1 MRNFISLTVLFVV
14 ISSIIACSDSG
25 PNIQSGSPMEAY
37 QNLYKAVKS
46 KNTEEIKAVMTKA
59 TQGFVATAAKQ
70 NAKPESEVYA
80 NGLTAT
86 TMSDKMPEMRDER
99 IKDNF
104 AGVEVWNSR
113 DKKWEDLPFAK
124 EDGQWKLAIGELFS
138 GKFISP
144 GAGRAK
150 KEAEAANV
158 ANGNTMIR
166 IDPKSNSN
174 VDNTIV
180 QAPQAAN
187 TPANSTSKPDDSN
200 K

>member
-1 MRNFISLTVLFVV
+1 MRNIIRLAILFVV
-14 ISSIIACSDSG
+14 IPSIIACSDSG

-37 QNLYKAVKS
+37 QNLFKAVKS
-46 KNTEEIKAVMTKA
+46 KDTEAIKATMTKA

-70 NAKPESEVYA
+70 NGKQESEVYA

-99 IKDNF
+99 IKDDF

-113 DKKWEDLPFAK
+113 DKRWEDLPFAK
-124 EDGQWKLAIGELFS
+124 EDGQWKLAVGELFS
-138 GKFISP
+138 GTFVSP

-150 KEAEAANV
+150 KEAEAANIT
-158 ANGNTMIR
+158 NGNSMIR

-174 VDNTIV
+174 VDNSIV
-180 QAPQAAN
+180 ETPPPVN
-187 TPANSTSKPDDSN
+187 KPANK
-200 K
+200 

>member
-1 MRNFISLTVLFVV
+1 MRNIISLAILFVV

-37 QNLYKAVKS
+37 QNLFKAVKS
-46 KNTEEIKAVMTKA
+46 KDTEAIKATMTKA

-70 NAKPESEVYA
+70 NGKQESEVYA

-99 IKDNF
+99 IKDDF

-113 DKKWEDLPFAK
+113 DKRWEDLPFAK
-124 EDGQWKLAIGELFS
+124 EDGQWKLAVGELFS
-138 GKFISP
+138 GTFVSP

-150 KEAEAANV
+150 KEAEAANI
-158 ANGNTMIR
+158 ANGNSMIR

-174 VDNTIV
+174 VDNSIV
-180 QAPQAAN
+180 ETPPPVN
-187 TPANSTSKPDDSN
+187 KPANK
-200 K
+200 

>member
-1 MRNFISLTVLFVV
+1 MRNIISLVILFVV
-14 ISSIIACSDSG
+14 IFSIIACSDSR

-46 KNTEEIKAVMTKA
+46 KDTEAIKAAMTKA

-124 EDGQWKLAIGELFS
+124 EDGQWKLAIGELFAN
-138 GKFISP
+138 KFISP
-144 GAGRAK
+144 GPGRAK

-166 IDPKSNSN
+166 IDPKANSN
-174 VDNTIV
+174 VDNTMI
-180 QAPQAAN
+180 QAPSPVNKIAN
-187 TPANSTSKPDDSN
+187 TTVTPKKVN
-200 K
+200 

>member
-1 MRNFISLTVLFVV
+1 MRNIISLAILFVV

-37 QNLYKAVKS
+37 QNLFKAVKS
-46 KNTEEIKAVMTKA
+46 KDTEAIKATMTKA

-70 NAKPESEVYA
+70 NGKQESEVYA

-99 IKDNF
+99 IKDDF

-113 DKKWEDLPFAK
+113 DKRWEDLPFAK
-124 EDGQWKLAIGELFS
+124 EDGQWKLAVGELFS
-138 GKFISP
+138 GTFVSP

-150 KEAEAANV
+150 KEAEAANI
-158 ANGNTMIR
+158 ANGNSMIR

-174 VDNTIV
+174 VDNSIV
-180 QAPQAAN
+180 ETPPVN
-187 TPANSTSKPDDSN
+187 KPANK
-200 K
+200 

>member
-1 MRNFISLTVLFVV
+1 MRNIISLAILFVV

-37 QNLYKAVKS
+37 QNLFKAVKS
-46 KNTEEIKAVMTKA
+46 KDTEAIKATMTKA

-70 NAKPESEVYA
+70 NGKQESEVYA

-99 IKDNF
+99 IKDDF

-113 DKKWEDLPFAK
+113 DKRWEDLPFAK
-124 EDGQWKLAIGELFS
+124 EDGQWKLAVGELFS
-138 GKFISP
+138 GTFVSP

-150 KEAEAANV
+150 KEAEAANI
-158 ANGNTMIR
+158 ANGNSMIR

-180 QAPQAAN
+180 ETPPPVN
-187 TPANSTSKPDDSN
+187 KPANK
-200 K
+200 